1 MRWAALTVT
10 RADPTIEDTYRRNLD
25 VQGRTVLL
33 ELLDTAGQ
41 EDFSPLRDQW
51 IRESEG
57 FLLVYS
63 VTSRASLEYLEHILR
78 HIRRTKEEDEP
89 DIAQRIVVAGN
100 KIDLAERREV
110 TAAEAR
116 EWGRVHGV
124 AMAEFSAKTRAGL
137 NETFQQL
144 LVRVGD
150 HKGLWADAGAKKPK
164 SKAAAAC
171 AVL

>member
-1 MRWAALTVT
+1 M
-10 RADPTIEDTYRRNLD
+10 
-25 VQGRTVLL
+25 VLL

-63 VTSRASLEYLEHILR
+63 VTSRASLAYLEQILAQ
-78 HIRRTKEEDEP
+78 IRRTKEEDEP

-100 KIDLAERREV
+100 KIDLVERREV
-110 TAAEAR
+110 SAAEAR
-116 EWGRVHGV
+116 DWGRQHGV

-144 LVRVGD
+144 LGRVCD
-150 HKGLWADAGAKKPK
+150 HKGLGAQAAKKPG
-164 SKAAAAC
+164 KAAAAC